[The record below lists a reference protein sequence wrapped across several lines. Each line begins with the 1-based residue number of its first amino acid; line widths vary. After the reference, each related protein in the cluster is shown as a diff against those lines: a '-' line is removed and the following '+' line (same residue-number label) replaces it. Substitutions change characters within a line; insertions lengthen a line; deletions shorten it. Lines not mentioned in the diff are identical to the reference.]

1 MAYFRK
7 GIIMS
12 GREKTY
18 LGLDIGGTK
27 CAVILGKEENLK
39 GLTVTERQEIPTLA
53 GKRSAEETVNELIGI
68 AGDMIKKD
76 GNIPEAVG
84 ISCGGPLDSRRGL
97 ILSPPNLPGWD
108 EIRITETVGK
118 ALKIPAFL
126 QNDANA
132 GAIAEWKYGA
142 AKGYE
147 NVIFLTFGTGLGAG
161 LILNG
166 RLYSGT
172 NDMAGEAGHIRMSD
186 FGPTGYGKSG
196 SLEGFCSGGGIAL
209 LAQMKAREM
218 IQTGRKPAYLRDGER
233 LEEITA
239 KDVALAADKGDSTAK
254 EILDISA
261 EYLGRGLSILIDILN
276 PGMIVIGGIY
286 GRNKDRFEKRI
297 TEVIKREALRASVEV
312 CRIVPTAL
320 GEKIGDYAALAVG
333 ALGIG

>member
-27 CAVILGKEENLK
+27 CAVILGKEESS
-39 GLTVTERQEIPTLA
+39 GSLTINDRREIPTLA
-53 GKRSAEETVNELIGI
+53 GKRSAEDTVNELIGI
-68 AGDMIKKD
+68 AEDIINTD
-76 GNIPEAVG
+76 GKTPDAVG

-108 EIRITETVGK
+108 DIRITETVGK
-118 ALKIPAFL
+118 TLKVPAFL

-132 GAIAEWKYGA
+132 GAMAEWKYGA

-147 NVIFLTFGTGLGAG
+147 NIIFLTFGTGLGAG

-218 IQTGRKPAYLRDGER
+218 IQAGEKPAYLRDEER

-239 KDVALAADKGDSTAK
+239 KDVALAADKGDASAK

-276 PGMIVIGGIY
+276 PEVIVIGGIY
-286 GRNKDRFEKRI
+286 GRNRERFEKHI
-297 TEVIKREALRASVEV
+297 TDVIKREALRASAEV
-312 CRIVPTAL
+312 CRIVPASL

-333 ALGIG
+333 ADGIG